1 MSLKPII
8 GVPACRKGIDGQP
21 FHVVGEKYLQ
31 ALIDGSDAIPL
42 IIPVM
47 AEHLDIE
54 DLLAQVDGVFLTGSV
69 SNVEPRHYDGEPS
82 EPGTP
87 HDPERDAA
95 TLPLTRRALQ
105 AGVPIMAVCRGFQE
119 VVVALGGTLH
129 QKVHEVSGYQNH
141 RENPDDP
148 LDVQYGPSHQVNLVE
163 GGVLHALAG
172 SGNVTVNSLHSQG
185 VAKLPTGVTVEAVAD
200 DGLIEAFTVNGV
212 PGFSIAVQW
221 HPEWKTTE
229 NEFSMAIF
237 NAFGDAC
244 REYAGHRQVQR
255 E

>member
-31 ALIDGSDAIPL
+31 ALIDGADAIPL
-42 IIPVM
+42 VIPVM
-47 AEHLDIE
+47 AEHLEIE

-69 SNVEPRHYDGEPS
+69 SNVEPHHYDGEPS
-82 EPGTP
+82 EPGTL
-87 HDPERDAA
+87 HDPQRDAA
-95 TLPLTRRALQ
+95 TLPLTLRALQ
-105 AGVPIMAVCRGFQE
+105 GGVPIMAVCRGFQE

-129 QKVHEVSGYQNH
+129 QKVHEVPGYHNH
-141 RENPDDP
+141 RENPGDP
-148 LDVQYGPSHQVNLVE
+148 LEVQYGPSHDVNLVE
-163 GGVLHALAG
+163 GGVLHALVG
-172 SGNVTVNSLHSQG
+172 SGRVTVNSLHSQG
-185 VAKLPTGVTVEAVAD
+185 VARLPTGVTVEAVAD

-212 PGFSIAVQW
+212 PGFSMAVQW

-229 NEFSMAIF
+229 DEFSMAIF

-244 REYAGHRQVQR
+244 RAYAGHRQVQG